1 MSCCKIWWW
10 SLVSRNCIWFNLSTH
25 HNEVWVVGMNLYVQ
39 TGRQEI
45 CILCPRG
52 KKKSGFLCRTR
63 EKKNTQIYI
72 SVNYPYAF
80 TLLSLKWFFNTCYC
94 TKFYLL
100 DSDYLMAEREGLL
113 QLWYSL
119 CLVNERDFSKIVFCV
134 ITFYIKLNDFSAN
147 T

>member
-1 MSCCKIWWW
+1 MKYGWWIWIFMCKQVDKKYAFCAQEARK
-10 SLVSRNCIWFNLSTH
+10 SLASFA
-25 HNEVWVVGMNLYVQ
+25 EQG
-39 TGRQEI
+39 
-45 CILCPRG
+45 
-52 KKKSGFLCRTR
+52 
-63 EKKNTQIYI
+63 EKKHTQIYI